1 MVNSN
6 LDADNGINKNTTE
19 YDSVRLA
26 DLARRAIGTRSVA
39 EFCADTKLSKSFVSR
54 ILNGKLVNAPTK
66 RTLYR
71 FAGSNAKPQN
81 GVTLGDM
88 LIASGYGAT
97 TEDFLI
103 SDEFEAEERERLTLA
118 EGIQLYFS
126 QSPAFGLNLLLD
138 VLINKGY
145 GKSYSIEFEL
155 GMFSLKIKPLEN
167 QYTNIVAIPAFCN
180 DDSTITAIQ
189 VAVLTSL
196 ISSINVHQ
204 VSESLFFVMTDNMQM
219 YQLLLNSLPVL
230 QNMKLA
236 VLLTNKSYNGFSKQ
250 DSIISDA
257 HDRKPEE
264 FPLNLCDGTRVY

>member
-1 MVNSN
+1 MVNN
-6 LDADNGINKNTTE
+6 NMDADNGINKNSIE
-19 YDSVRLA
+19 YDRVRLA

-39 EFCADTKLSKSFVSR
+39 EFCAETKLSKSFVSR
-54 ILNGKLVNAPTK
+54 ILNGKLVSAPTK

-88 LIASGYGAT
+88 LIASGYEAT
-97 TEDFLI
+97 TVDFSI
-103 SDEFEAEERERLTLA
+103 SDEYEAEEKERLSLS
-118 EGIQLYFS
+118 EGIQLYYS

-138 VLINKGY
+138 VLITKGH
-145 GKSYSIEFEL
+145 GTKYSIDFEL
-155 GMFSLKIKPLEN
+155 GMFSLKIKPLGS
-167 QYTNIVAIPAFCN
+167 QYANIVVIPAFCN

-189 VAVLTSL
+189 VAVLTNL
-196 ISSINVHQ
+196 ITSINIHP

-230 QNMKLA
+230 QNMRLA
-236 VLLTNKSYNGFSKQ
+236 VLLTNESYNGFSKQ
-250 DSIISDA
+250 DVIISDA

-264 FPLNLCDGTRVY
+264 FPLNLCD